1 MTSEILFRI
10 LFWLLILA
18 MFVMRGFFM
27 LRVRSSGEQV
37 MPDRDAVKRE
47 GTVMF
52 LFRFIGF
59 FALIGLLA
67 AYALYPA
74 WISALSIPFPDWLRW
89 TGFAIALAGFV
100 LGLWSQV
107 ALGTEWSAQL
117 QLREKHR
124 IIASGPYA
132 RMRHPMYTSLLLW
145 GTGLALLSANW
156 IFVAVAVLASA
167 MFVARVPR
175 EEQMMIDQFG
185 DEYRDY
191 MNRTGRLFPR
201 F

>member
-1 MTSEILFRI
+1 
-10 LFWLLILA
+10 
-18 MFVMRGFFM
+18 MRGFFM

-124 IIASGPYA
+124 IIASGPSTRCTHPCSCGEPAWRCFPPTGSSSPSRFSQA
-132 RMRHPMYTSLLLW
+132 RC
-145 GTGLALLSANW
+145 LSPG
-156 IFVAVAVLASA
+156 FP
-167 MFVARVPR
+167 ARSK
-175 EEQMMIDQFG
+175 
-185 DEYRDY
+185 
-191 MNRTGRLFPR
+191 
-201 F
+201 